1 MIRKND
7 LILLLV
13 LFSSMLA
20 GILAPDFGALFQPF
34 PLYLMMLLLFT
45 SLLPIRPE
53 AIWDAVRSGWRGIAL
68 LAAVKIFVLPVAVF
82 YLFRWAF
89 PEYALGALLLTG
101 ISTGVVAPFISN
113 LVGGNSA
120 RVLVLVVVTSP
131 LVPFTLP
138 VLVKVLSEQ
147 ALALSLGAMIR
158 MLALVVFVPVLAVEV
173 LRRKAAGLLE
183 RIDRRRF
190 PISLTTFA
198 MINLAVFSRYSEFF
212 HQKPGTIA
220 VATGLAAVLAAIYLA
235 AGFLLTCREP
245 LDDRLA
251 AAVSLGNMNNVLV
264 IVFAAR
270 FFSPLEPTLAA
281 MYMIPFFGLIVP
293 LRIYRRW
300 KEGGSQEN
308 QGRQG

>member
-1 MIRKND
+1 MIRLND
-7 LILLLV
+7 LILILV

-20 GILAPDFGALFQPF
+20 GILVPGFGALFQPF
-34 PLYLMMLLLFT
+34 PLYLMMLLLFI

-53 AIWDAVRSGWRGIAL
+53 AIWGAIRSGWRGIAL
-68 LAAVKIFVLPVAVF
+68 LATVKIVVLPAAVF
-82 YLFRWAF
+82 YLFRWLF

-147 ALALSLGAMIR
+147 AMALSLGAMIQ

-173 LRRKAAGLLE
+173 LRQRAPGLLE

-190 PISLTTFA
+190 PISLATFA

-212 HQKPGTIA
+212 QQKPGTIA
-220 VATGLAAVLAAIYLA
+220 VATGLAVILGAVYLA
-235 AGFLLTCREP
+235 AGFLLTWREP

-251 AAVSLGNMNNVLV
+251 AAVSFGNMNNVLV

-300 KEGGSQEN
+300 KEASAS
-308 QGRQG
+308 